1 MSVKS
6 ILIENANVINI
17 YFLIIVSVLS
27 AVVKKIYP
35 YLKTKINIYTFKNLD
50 MAFNLLKYEFGGTLF
65 GILAGIICPIFFGE
79 KSTVKYIFFTEYLM
93 ASMIAFIIYLTGII
107 YIIKKMRKKS
117 DCKYFINL
125 FYASLIFLP
134 MLIYL
139 GLSFL
144 VDEYKKFLGIAY
156 MLIGLSSLFQAL
168 ENIEII
174 KVRRITYMIYTKNK
188 TYMTVKKPVSKGNS
202 TVIKI
207 IDKKGKIKELIEI
220 PSSAVLMIKHII
232 DNQEIKE

>member
-1 MSVKS
+1 
-6 ILIENANVINI
+6 
-17 YFLIIVSVLS
+17 
-27 AVVKKIYP
+27 
-35 YLKTKINIYTFKNLD
+35 
-50 MAFNLLKYEFGGTLF
+50 
-65 GILAGIICPIFFGE
+65 
-79 KSTVKYIFFTEYLM
+79 
-93 ASMIAFIIYLTGII
+93 MIAFIIYLTGII

-125 FYASLIFLP
+125 FYASFIFLP

-156 MLIGLSSLFQAL
+156 MLIGLSSLFQIL

-207 IDKKGKIKELIEI
+207 IDKEGKIKELVEI